1 MKKFYYTNHKAIF
14 HIITMIGLLI
24 LTFFTNPQL
33 FSLSGFAI
41 LAISNLICANVIYN
55 LTGMKKDADE
65 YFKDEKEKN
74 LKDF

>member
-1 MKKFYYTNHKAIF
+1 MKKFYYKNHKAIF

-55 LTGMKKDADE
+55 LTGMKKDVDE